1 VGESLSDYE
10 IHRLIGQRL
19 GLQECFPPVDDWLK
33 AAYEGTLAFTKHGLT
48 WQEFKQRKKFIYD
61 CPTWDEWVA
70 IKKEH
75 GVGPNQGG
83 LSWFHAAGEGL
94 DTPSGK
100 IEFVSSRIAERD
112 PDNAERPPLARWT
125 VHPDQPSAKKYPLTV
140 MSNHPRFRFHV
151 QGDDVDWIREIAKVT
166 GPDGY
171 MYEPCWIHSTDAEVR
186 GIGPGDIVMV
196 HNARGAVLV
205 GAVVTQRI
213 IPGALSIDH
222 GARIDLATLDNRPVD
237 RGGCINLISS
247 SLSEKYGAGEEVKIP
262 EMNVSGFRVEA
273 ERVNVS
279 DIVAGSDGR

>member
-1 VGESLSDYE
+1 
-10 IHRLIGQRL
+10 
-19 GLQECFPPVDDWLK
+19 
-33 AAYEGTLAFTKHGLT
+33 
-48 WQEFKQRKKFIYD
+48 
-61 CPTWDEWVA
+61 
-70 IKKEH
+70 
-75 GVGPNQGG
+75 
-83 LSWFHAAGEGL
+83 
-94 DTPSGK
+94 
-100 IEFVSSRIAERD
+100 
-112 PDNAERPPLARWT
+112 
-125 VHPDQPSAKKYPLTV
+125 
-140 MSNHPRFRFHV
+140 
-151 QGDDVDWIREIAKVT
+151 
-166 GPDGY
+166 
-171 MYEPCWIHSTDAEVR
+171 
-186 GIGPGDIVMV
+186 MV